1 MIRSAEGDED
11 KSVEDWREEVRTELG
26 VWTSG
31 II

>member
-11 KSVEDWREEVRTELG
+11 KLVGDWREEVTAELG

-31 II
+31 MI